1 MALDRTMSW
10 RFPVPLALVNGI
22 LFNIS
27 WFLIVSAESGI
38 WSPLLAALHLVIH
51 FSMVAAAQG
60 ALWPE
65 GKFVA
70 AMSLL
75 GAVVDSLLFR
85 TGVFTVGG
93 EIASPPLWMTSLWP
107 VLATTFM
114 HAFQALQTRPA
125 LAALFGAV
133 GGALSYS
140 AGTSLTAVDFF
151 DPVGGPLVLAA
162 LWAVLFPLLLVLAG
176 TMSRQVRQA

>member
-1 MALDRTMSW
+1 MSW
-10 RFPVPLALVNGI
+10 RFPVPLVLVNGI

-27 WFLIVSAESGI
+27 WFLIVSAESGV
-38 WSPLLAALHLVIH
+38 WSPLLAALHLAIH
-51 FSMVAAAQG
+51 FTMVTSAQG
-60 ALWPE
+60 ALRPE
-65 GKFVA
+65 VGFVA

-75 GAVVDSLLFR
+75 GALVDSLLFGA
-85 TGVFTVGG
+85 GVFTVGG
-93 EIASPPLWMTSLWP
+93 EVATPPLWMTSLWP

-114 HAFQALQTRPA
+114 HAFAGLQARPA

-151 DPVGGPLVLAA
+151 DPVGGPVVLAA
-162 LWAVLFPLLLVLAG
+162 LWAALFPLLLMLAG
-176 TMSRQVRQA
+176 RMSRRGRRT